1 MCIVSFCFIFFYQPF
16 ILYFM
21 FTFKDFV
28 LLIIVTVIIANEEII
43 MMLFCHNLGSFK
55 VSELCQVSARQDAA
69 SAGDWFR

>member
-1 MCIVSFCFIFFYQPF
+1 
-16 ILYFM
+16 M